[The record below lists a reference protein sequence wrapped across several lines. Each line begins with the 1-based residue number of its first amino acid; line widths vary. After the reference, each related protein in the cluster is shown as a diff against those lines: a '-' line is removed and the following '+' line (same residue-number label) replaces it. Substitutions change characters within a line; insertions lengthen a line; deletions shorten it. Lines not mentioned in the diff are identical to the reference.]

1 MSEKSKKDEVKIDL
15 SEKIDRSCSVPI
27 LFLAFSAIVWL
38 LVYGLFSTIAGF
50 RLLSPGWLADSAWLS
65 YGRLQ
70 SSSDFALYFGFLV
83 QLGLALTGWIF
94 SQRGKTV
101 LIDIG
106 FIYLGGLLWNSGVT
120 LGLLGIIT
128 GESSGLEGLQMPDQ
142 IIPILFIGISFV
154 GISFVQ
160 TNNRRTDEEMKPSSW
175 FLFVGLLWLP
185 WILGGSYLLLYTIK
199 VKGVLANI
207 ADWWFIQNF
216 TMVYLTFVALG
227 VITNFLNFLSNRNIG
242 HRSAFV
248 AFWVLLLFGSMG
260 GVSPGAPVPAWLPAL
275 STVSSV
281 FYFVGVLISLR
292 WIWSLQ
298 NDLDIKRTDGKFAL
312 FLLRLSVG
320 IFAMVSLVKFVF
332 AFPAFGSIA
341 EFTTFIPAIK
351 KLHSL
356 GFVGLAMIASFVYI
370 FPRLVG
376 VSFSPT
382 VFKYQT
388 ILLIL
393 GVFISTVPSAIGGLL
408 SGDGK
413 LNSGLYVS
421 SVGNLIFLF
430 GSFLLFLNFIG
441 SIIVAMKN
449 CDCLKIFQNKQ
460 QLNQSES

>member
-128 GESSGLEGLQMPDQ
+128 GESSGLEGLQMPNQ
-142 IIPILFIGISFV
+142 IIPILFMGISFV

-216 TMVYLTFVALG
+216 TMVYLTCLLYTSPSPRDA
-227 VITNFLNFLSNRNIG
+227 TLSRMPS
-242 HRSAFV
+242 SA
-248 AFWVLLLFGSMG
+248 
-260 GVSPGAPVPAWLPAL
+260 
-275 STVSSV
+275 
-281 FYFVGVLISLR
+281 
-292 WIWSLQ
+292 
-298 NDLDIKRTDGKFAL
+298 
-312 FLLRLSVG
+312 
-320 IFAMVSLVKFVF
+320 
-332 AFPAFGSIA
+332 
-341 EFTTFIPAIK
+341 
-351 KLHSL
+351 
-356 GFVGLAMIASFVYI
+356 
-370 FPRLVG
+370 
-376 VSFSPT
+376 
-382 VFKYQT
+382 
-388 ILLIL
+388 
-393 GVFISTVPSAIGGLL
+393 
-408 SGDGK
+408 
-413 LNSGLYVS
+413 
-421 SVGNLIFLF
+421 
-430 GSFLLFLNFIG
+430 
-441 SIIVAMKN
+441 
-449 CDCLKIFQNKQ
+449 
-460 QLNQSES
+460 

>member
-1 MSEKSKKDEVKIDL
+1 M
-15 SEKIDRSCSVPI
+15 
-27 LFLAFSAIVWL
+27 
-38 LVYGLFSTIAGF
+38 
-50 RLLSPGWLADSAWLS
+50 
-65 YGRLQ
+65 
-70 SSSDFALYFGFLV
+70 
-83 QLGLALTGWIF
+83 
-94 SQRGKTV
+94 
-101 LIDIG
+101 
-106 FIYLGGLLWNSGVT
+106 
-120 LGLLGIIT
+120 
-128 GESSGLEGLQMPDQ
+128 
-142 IIPILFIGISFV
+142 
-154 GISFVQ
+154 
-160 TNNRRTDEEMKPSSW
+160 
-175 FLFVGLLWLP
+175 
-185 WILGGSYLLLYTIK
+185 
-199 VKGVLANI
+199 
-207 ADWWFIQNF
+207 
-216 TMVYLTFVALG
+216 
-227 VITNFLNFLSNRNIG
+227 
-242 HRSAFV
+242 
-248 AFWVLLLFGSMG
+248 
-260 GVSPGAPVPAWLPAL
+260 PAWLPAL

-298 NDLDIKRTDGKFAL
+298 NDLDIKRTDGKFVL

-351 KLHSL
+351 KLYSL

-421 SVGNLIFLF
+421 SVGNLVFLF